1 MTDTRSTRRIAPRAA
16 LVLGAA
22 LVSGAMLSGA
32 PAPAAA
38 AAATTASAPAAAVLQ
53 TPDFVAQLGYV
64 EGHLRVGGAL
74 YADGRREEALVH
86 FRHPAAHIYPLIAPS
101 IAARGIAGFDTEL
114 DAVRAAAE
122 AQKPAAE
129 VSAAIDAVMAKLKA
143 AAGSVR
149 VEERRDIHTGLKVAS
164 LMLDTIAAEY
174 GQAISGGRITNA
186 AGYQDS
192 LGFMQVVIG
201 ILRQAQLRFQQADPD
216 RWKAVAG
223 DLRQL
228 ARAWPS
234 LVPPAEPALSAGE
247 VEALTSRLRLALDGF

>member
-1 MTDTRSTRRIAPRAA
+1 RAGRELAAATKPDIDETPPCSVCFPKIVTFGSIRMTDTRSTRRIAPRAA

-38 AAATTASAPAAAVLQ
+38 AAATTTSAPAAAVLQ

-129 VSAAIDAVMAKLKA
+129 VSAAIDA
-143 AAGSVR
+143 
-149 VEERRDIHTGLKVAS
+149 
-164 LMLDTIAAEY
+164 
-174 GQAISGGRITNA
+174 
-186 AGYQDS
+186 
-192 LGFMQVVIG
+192 
-201 ILRQAQLRFQQADPD
+201 
-216 RWKAVAG
+216 
-223 DLRQL
+223 
-228 ARAWPS
+228 
-234 LVPPAEPALSAGE
+234 
-247 VEALTSRLRLALDGF
+247 

>member
-1 MTDTRSTRRIAPRAA
+1 MTDTRSTLRIA
-16 LVLGAA
+16 LGAV
-22 LVSGAMLSGA
+22 LILGATLSGA
-32 PAPAAA
+32 PTSAT
-38 AAATTASAPAAAVLQ
+38 AATTVASPAAAVLQ

-74 YADGRREEALVH
+74 YADGRRDEALVH
-86 FRHPAAHIYPLIAPS
+86 FRHPAGHIYPLIAPS
-101 IAARGIAGFDTEL
+101 IAARGIAGFEAEL
-114 DAVRAAAE
+114 DGVRRAAE
-122 AQKPAAE
+122 AGKPAAE

-143 AAGSVR
+143 AASSVP

-174 GQAISGGRITNA
+174 GRAITGGRITGA
-186 AGYQDS
+186 VGYQDS

-201 ILRQAQLRFQQADPD
+201 ILRQAQPRFQEADPD

-234 LVPPAEPALSAGE
+234 LVPPAEPVLSADE
-247 VEALTSRLRLALDGF
+247 VGALTSRLRLALDGF